1 MMADL
6 SQALFNASYQ
16 GSHPRTDP
24 RRLIKDREIERIA
37 EEFGIS
43 RNEAEIAA
51 LEAEIVPARYVR
63 NMAALDCKDQISLLK
78 SRVVIIGLGGLGG
91 YVAQTLARSGVGSLV
106 LVDGDVFEQT
116 NLNRQ
121 AFSTIRT
128 LGENKAEAAL
138 EKIRKMNPSVNLEW
152 EGVFLDKDNAG
163 PILKGADVIM
173 DCLGGLDNRALL
185 QQAAH
190 DLEIPLVSAAL
201 AGFTGHVTVV
211 FPGDQ
216 GLFSGMGPD
225 GNSSGEGVETDLG
238 CPCPPVMLAA
248 SIQCS
253 EAIKVLTNK
262 GKPLQNKLLAFDL
275 QDNTFQVFDLS

>member
-1 MMADL
+1 MADL
-6 SQALFNASYQ
+6 SQSLVYASYQ
-16 GSHPRTDP
+16 GTHPQTDP
-24 RRLIKDREIERIA
+24 RRLIKDREIGRIA

-43 RNEAEIAA
+43 RIEAEIAA
-51 LEAEIVPARYVR
+51 LEAEIAPARYVR
-63 NMAALDCKDQISLLK
+63 NMAALDCKDQIRLLK
-78 SRVVIIGLGGLGG
+78 SRAAIIGLGGLGG

-152 EGVFLDKDNAG
+152 EGVFLDKDNAEA
-163 PILKGADVIM
+163 ILQGADLIM
-173 DCLGGLDNRALL
+173 DCLGGLDNRVLL
-185 QQAAH
+185 QQTAR
-190 DLEIPLVSAAL
+190 DLEIPLISAAL

-216 GLFSGMGPD
+216 GLFPVIGRED
-225 GNSSGEGVETDLG
+225 DSSGEGVETDLG

-253 EAIKVLTNK
+253 EAVKVLTRK
-262 GKPLQNKLLAFDL
+262 GQALQNKLLAFDL
-275 QDNTFQVFDLS
+275 LDNTFQVFDLS